1 MAAPI
6 ASTSSGRL
14 RGASAPGGLVW
25 RGIPYAT
32 AARFEAPRPVEP
44 WAGERDATTPGA
56 QAPQLP
62 SVLDQMLGPATLE
75 QSEACLTLD
84 VWTPPEI
91 APGGDPVLVWIHG
104 GAFTNGT
111 GAAPWYDGTAFCRAG
126 CVLVSINY
134 RLGAFGFLAVPELGN
149 TAGNLGLLDQIA
161 ALRWVQGE
169 IAAFGGDPGNVTV
182 FGESAGGTSV
192 VSLMTSPLAEGL
204 FHRAWA
210 MSPSLSQ
217 LRSAERARAV
227 ATDLVAAAGLGGGD
241 AARLR
246 DLPVEQLLEAQGE
259 ILRRRDPF
267 TAFAP
272 TPDGAVLPAAG
283 LLAAL
288 EQSWGSSLPLV
299 LGTTTDEMALFMAFD
314 PQVQGLDDAGLE
326 RRAQPLFG
334 ERTPAI
340 LAAYRKALPGSPP
353 SRIATAIATDHT
365 FRMPATRVA
374 EARSAATRTGDTWMY
389 SFAWPTPVFGAILG
403 SCHGLDIPFA
413 FHALD
418 GPGVALFTGTGDD
431 RAAVADAFHGAIVAF
446 ARDGAAGWPAYELRR
461 RAVRR
466 FDSGTEPVV
475 LDDPDPAL
483 HALYR

>member
-1 MAAPI
+1 MDAPVV
-6 ASTSSGRL
+6 STSYGRL

-32 AARFEAPRPVEP
+32 AERFAPPRPVEA
-44 WAGERDATTPGA
+44 WAGERDATIPGA

-62 SVLDQMLGPATLE
+62 SILDMLGPATLA

-84 VWTPPEI
+84 VWTPPTPTP
-91 APGGDPVLVWIHG
+91 APGGHPVLVWIHG

-134 RLGAFGFLAVPELGN
+134 RLGVLGFLAAPELGP

-161 ALRWVQGE
+161 ALRWVRDE

-192 VSLMTSPLAEGL
+192 VSLLTSPLAENL

-210 MSPSLSQ
+210 MSPSLTQ
-217 LRSAERARAV
+217 LRSAERAQAV
-227 ATDLVAAAGLGGGD
+227 ATELLAAAGLGAGGG
-241 AARLR
+241 ARLR
-246 DLPVEQLLEAQGE
+246 DLPVERLLEAQGE
-259 ILRRRDPF
+259 ILRSSDPF

-283 LLAAL
+283 VTTAIGRC
-288 EQSWGSSLPLV
+288 WGDAVPLV

-314 PQVQGLDDAGLE
+314 RKVQGLDDAGLE
-326 RRAQPLFG
+326 RRARPLFG
-334 ERTPAI
+334 ERTPAV
-340 LAAYRKALPGSPP
+340 LAAYRDALPGSPP
-353 SRIATAIATDHT
+353 SRIAAAIATDHT

-374 EARSAATRTGDTWMY
+374 ETRAVATGTSSTWMY
-389 SFAWPTPVFGAILG
+389 SFAWPTPVFGGVLG
-403 SCHGLDIPFA
+403 ACHGIDIPFA

-418 GPGVALFTGTGDD
+418 GPGVALFTGTGED
-431 RAAVADAFHGAIVAF
+431 RVAIADAFHGAIVAF
-446 ARDGAAGWPAYELRR
+446 ARDGAIDWPTYEPRR
-461 RAVRR
+461 RAVQR
-466 FDSGTEPVV
+466 FDTEPVV
-475 LDDPDPAL
+475 VADPDPAL